1 MLLRRSRLSAA
12 ASALALTG
20 LLALGGCGDDDG
32 ATATDGGS
40 AGSDLDLSSLPTGA
54 PVACDYADDDNLPA
68 ARDVEK
74 PPAEAAYTGEIP
86 IVLSTTLGDLDL
98 TLDATKA
105 PCTVGSFLSLA
116 SQGYYD
122 DTPCHRLVTPQ
133 SGGLSVLQCGD
144 PSGKGTG
151 GPGYTVPDE
160 LDGSETYPAGTLAMA
175 NIGQPDTN
183 GSQFFMVYAA
193 TQLPPE
199 YTVFGTLDQAGID
212 KVAALA
218 EKGVAADGVAPA
230 EAVDIERVSLG

>member
-1 MLLRRSRLSAA
+1 MLLRRSRLS

-20 LLALGGCGDDDG
+20 LLALSACGDETGDAASGGG
-32 ATATDGGS
+32 AAS
-40 AGSDLDLSSLPTGA
+40 ELDLSSLPTGA
-54 PVACDYADDDNLPA
+54 PVSCDYAEDDTLPA
-68 ARDVEK
+68 ARDVEE
-74 PPAEAAYTGEIP
+74 PPAEAPYTGEIP
-86 IVLSTTLGDLDL
+86 VVLSTTLGDLDL

-105 PCTVGSFLSLA
+105 PCTVNSFLSLA

-144 PSGKGTG
+144 PSGEGTG

-175 NIGQPDTN
+175 NIGRPDTN

-212 KVAALA
+212 AVAALA

-230 EAVDIERVSLG
+230 EAVDIESVSLG